1 MSKLYLQREEQLKK
15 RQAPVVGIESA
26 PENSDD
32 QFNVARV
39 DMLPPTLFL
48 PSSSASLRERGGG
61 REGGRGRKR
70 ERDDYLWTSQS
81 SQCPVDQQLL
91 KVQFIHLH

>member
-32 QFNVARV
+32 QFSVARL

-48 PSSSASLRERGGG
+48 PSSSACLREREGGEGG
-61 REGGRGRKR
+61 RER
-70 ERDDYLWTSQS
+70 ERDGHLWTPQS
-81 SQCPVDQQLL
+81 SQCPADQLLL